1 MYGVMSGVRC
11 SIRKRRVGS
20 VGSVGGRMPRITDW
34 IQKEERGCGGDGKTN
49 RLYTIF
55 LSRHSIKL
63 HIFGFRP
70 RMLGISSRGIFFRSF
85 CSHVYHW
92 KYHWGG
98 KADEWK
104 GRQVVNNYNRGRC
117 GALIVGRGCREPSQ
131 RQPAAASGTAMNVV
145 NGYI

>member
-11 SIRKRRVGS
+11 SIRKRWAGG

-34 IQKEERGCGGDGKTN
+34 IQKEERGCGGDEPLIYNLFITPLNKVAHLWFPAKN
-49 RLYTIF
+49 AWDKLPRDLLSFF
-55 LSRHSIKL
+55 LLTCI
-63 HIFGFRP
+63 
-70 RMLGISSRGIFFRSF
+70 
-85 CSHVYHW
+85 YHW

-131 RQPAAASGTAMNVV
+131 RQPAAASGTATNVV